1 MKRSEEG
8 VRISYELHD
17 GGYPSKMG
25 SVNEAWILYKSREF
39 VQVLTNLSIFLTV
52 LCVISHVNT
61 KNSFFLKSFITSK
74 VLVSIT
80 TGMVLLPIFKC
91 LQHFTY

>member
-1 MKRSEEG
+1 MPINRSEEG
-8 VRISYELHD
+8 VRISYELHVD
-17 GGYPSKMG
+17 GYPSKMG

-61 KNSFFLKSFITSK
+61 KNSLFPCIFF
-74 VLVSIT
+74 
-80 TGMVLLPIFKC
+80 
-91 LQHFTY
+91 